1 LPESLRIQASAS
13 ALLQPRRSRDL
24 LLGASAAL
32 LAASVLILAA
42 ADFLGLVDLIHSGQP
57 SGFRIASAG
66 SLVFDL
72 ILASAF
78 GLSCGAFLSRAERR
92 SRRLEV
98 GATLAALGVSVG
110 LISAVFATAT
120 SINHD
125 YPSSYITSG
134 SLVAAAR
141 FATVFAALA
150 ASRGFSETAGSA
162 PDAVGR
168 ESWLGWAAGGLAVSY
183 GLAMFSQV
191 FIAHYLREAGA
202 TSSYRTGVDVAIF
215 GYAIALLA
223 GAIAAFGFRGSRR
236 RQHERVAKWLSRRD
250 GVLGLATGVFGL
262 AFLLMGIGVLLEVA
276 AAPDNGFNST
286 KIAVLWLAVAFALGN
301 AIASACAAF
310 GFSRSVSCREDL
322 RAARFFGGSTQPD
335 AEDSKAEQRQ
345 AEQ

>member
-1 LPESLRIQASAS
+1 MI
-13 ALLQPRRSRDL
+13 
-24 LLGASAAL
+24 
-32 LAASVLILAA
+32 SVAI
-42 ADFLGLVDLIHSGQP
+42 
-57 SGFRIASAG
+57 
-66 SLVFDL
+66 
-72 ILASAF
+72 
-78 GLSCGAFLSRAERR
+78 
-92 SRRLEV
+92 
-98 GATLAALGVSVG
+98 
-110 LISAVFATAT
+110 ATAT
-120 SINHD
+120 SINHH
-125 YPSSYITSG
+125 YPHSYITSG
-134 SLVAAAR
+134 SFVVAAR

-150 ASRGFSETAGSA
+150 ASRGFSATASST
-162 PDAVGR
+162 PDAIRR

-183 GLAMFSQV
+183 GLAMLSQV

-250 GVLGLATGVFGL
+250 GVLGLATGVFAL

-310 GFSRSVSCREDL
+310 GFSSSSSSEATSLMETGEALIETHQELEGRTTT
-322 RAARFFGGSTQPD
+322 APD
-335 AEDSKAEQRQ
+335 AIGP
-345 AEQ
+345 